1 MPPCTFA
8 LDALTPSPGIF
19 YETLMHHETRSGS
32 PHNALHSPSMNH
44 SKIGVYAKYT
54 TLTLVSDSMF
64 GIYTCL
70 LWIFIR
76 HSVNQGDTLA
86 HANYTWNIKIQSFT
100 FSVLGYKLFETWMPK
115 VTREELSNQ
124 RKSEKIV
131 DSAEMKETE
140 LDVLHRQRNKGAKD

>member
-1 MPPCTFA
+1 
-8 LDALTPSPGIF
+8 
-19 YETLMHHETRSGS
+19 
-32 PHNALHSPSMNH
+32 
-44 SKIGVYAKYT
+44 
-54 TLTLVSDSMF
+54 MF

-70 LWIFIR
+70 LWICHIR

-86 HANYTWNIKIQSFT
+86 HADYTRNIKIQSFT
-100 FSVLGYKLFETWMPK
+100 LSVLGYKLFETWMPK

-131 DSAEMKETE
+131 DSTETKETE